1 MAGYRIGGKTG
12 TADKTGSKTEDNPQ
26 GDIVVSFV
34 GVAPIDDPEI
44 ILLIA
49 LDTPSRTTGT
59 YPSGGNM
66 AAPTAGSLFAQ
77 ILPYLGIEP
86 NYSSEEM
93 AAADANVP
101 NCVGLTAEAAKERLS
116 ENGFACRTVG
126 DGAEVTDQ
134 TPVGGSIVPG
144 SAEIILYLGEE
155 KPDEPCTVP
164 NVVGMSAEQ
173 ANTALTNAGLIIKI
187 TGDTTSTSGTVRV
200 TSQSVQADTQVE
212 AGTVVTVQLSDTAMV
227 D

>member
-1 MAGYRIGGKTG
+1 
-12 TADKTGSKTEDNPQ
+12 
-26 GDIVVSFV
+26 
-34 GVAPIDDPEI
+34 
-44 ILLIA
+44 
-49 LDTPSRTTGT
+49 
-59 YPSGGNM
+59 
-66 AAPTAGSLFAQ
+66 
-77 ILPYLGIEP
+77 
-86 NYSSEEM
+86 M